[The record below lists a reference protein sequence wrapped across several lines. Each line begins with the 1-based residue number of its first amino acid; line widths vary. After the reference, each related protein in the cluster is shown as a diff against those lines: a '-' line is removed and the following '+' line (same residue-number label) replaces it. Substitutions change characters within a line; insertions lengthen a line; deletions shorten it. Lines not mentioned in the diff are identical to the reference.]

1 ASVRAESAARLRS
14 NDAPPRRRRADRGA
28 ARSRPG
34 ATGGLGSPPSAADGV
49 ALPPP
54 RGRRC
59 AQLSVLLLD
68 RRGTSERPVG
78 PDGDLMAA
86 GAQILHV
93 VRAEPP
99 FERERPWREPARI
112 ERRDEVVGVE
122 LRCVDRLLEVEAAID
137 VSEEDVERPL
147 LLLVAAR

>member
-1 ASVRAESAARLRS
+1 HPAR
-14 NDAPPRRRRADRGA
+14 
-28 ARSRPG
+28 
-34 ATGGLGSPPSAADGV
+34 V
-49 ALPPP
+49 
-54 RGRRC
+54 RRC

-68 RRGTSERPVG
+68 RRDTSERPVG

-147 LLLVAAR
+147 LLLVAARCSPREPGLSVAQRKPRAEGRPRPRAGTNG